1 MKNLLLLNLLL
12 ITMLLLSLPVLAAP
26 DGKQL
31 YRQHCESCHQ
41 LEGEGGIG
49 LPLSTIK
56 LAHVSNRYL
65 EKTIRLGRPGRIMP
79 AYQELSDAQV
89 RAIIAYIRSWAPQP
103 VLSFSDK
110 KIEGDIEKGQG
121 YYKKKCAKCHA
132 DDGSGEGKGT
142 GVTTSRERQFMVMPA
157 AINNI
162 GYQESVTD
170 QEIRQIIIAD
180 REDSK
185 MPSMLNKLDDQQIND
200 VVAFVRSLDAQTAV
214 LSEAESD
221 SEPRLSLVVESPN
234 DFETTVESARQALT
248 GSNFRIFP
256 ERFLE
261 QGLVD
266 EFSHNTRQVAIRFC
280 NFKELYNM
288 LNIEP
293 RLGVLLPCRISILER
308 EDGKVLLIAPNMKLL
323 AGWFNN
329 NELSGLANAMEE
341 TINAVI
347 EEATF

>member
-1 MKNLLLLNLLL
+1 MKYIYMLLLLL
-12 ITMLLLSLPVLAAP
+12 TFSLDVHAQP

-31 YRQHCESCHQ
+31 YRLHCESCHQ
-41 LEGEGGIG
+41 VEGEGGIG
-49 LPLSTIK
+49 LPLSNIK
-56 LAHVSNRYL
+56 LAHVSDRYL

-89 RAIIAYIRSWAPQP
+89 KSIIRYIRSWSDQA
-103 VLSFSDK
+103 VMTFSTE
-110 KIEGDIEKGQG
+110 KITGDVQKGEI
-121 YYKKKCAKCHA
+121 YYKKKCSKCHA

-142 GVTTSRERQFMVMPA
+142 GVTTSRERRFMIMPA
-157 AINNI
+157 AINNP
-162 GYQESVTD
+162 GYLESVTD

-180 REDSK
+180 RDDSE
-185 MPSMLNKLDDQQIND
+185 MPSMLNRLDDQQIND
-200 VVAFVRSLDAQTAV
+200 VVAFVRSLDAQEVAFPQQESGPKES
-214 LSEAESD
+214 LSI
-221 SEPRLSLVVESPN
+221 VVESPN
-234 DFETTVESARQALT
+234 DFETTVESARQALS

-261 QGLVD
+261 QGLID
-266 EFSHNTRQVAIRFC
+266 EFSHNTRQIGLRFC
-280 NFKELYNM
+280 NFKELYDM

-293 RLGVLLPCRISILER
+293 RLGVLLPCRITIMERKDGTVIL
-308 EDGKVLLIAPNMKLL
+308 VAPNMKRM

-329 NELSGLANAMEE
+329 NELSELAETMEE

>member
-1 MKNLLLLNLLL
+1 MLL
-12 ITMLLLSLPVLAAP
+12 IMTLPLGVPVQAAP

-31 YRQHCESCHQ
+31 YRQYCESCHQ

-49 LPLSTIK
+49 LPLSNIK

-79 AYQELSDAQV
+79 SYRELSDAQV
-89 RAIIAYIRSWAPQP
+89 KAIISYIRSWSSQQ
-103 VLSFSDK
+103 VLSFSEE
-110 KIEGDIEKGQG
+110 KIEGDIEKGQE

-142 GVTTSRERQFMVMPA
+142 GVTTSRERQFMIMPA
-157 AINNI
+157 AINNV

-200 VVAFVRSLDAQTAV
+200 VVAFVRSMEPQAAV
-214 LSEAESD
+214 LAEAQSD
-221 SEPRLSLVVESPN
+221 SETQLSMVDESPN
-234 DFETTVESARQALT
+234 DFETTIESARQALT

-261 QGLVD
+261 QGLID
-266 EFSHNTRQVAIRFC
+266 EFSHNTRQVTIRFC

-293 RLGVLLPCRISILER
+293 RLGVLLPCRITILER
-308 EDGKVLLIAPNMKLL
+308 KDGKVLLIAPNMKLI

-329 NELSGLANAMEE
+329 NELSGLAESMES